1 MPYALFVGIGSLIF
15 LVGLV
20 VHLIRLSPDS

>member
-1 MPYALFVGIGSLIF
+1 MPYALFVGVGSLIF